1 MHGLPFF
8 YYFCNRSNLIIE
20 LSRICMRILTV
31 GFQNE
36 FAKELEKEIGN
47 YFICIVDNAR
57 DIYDAT
63 NFTDFRH
70 YELIIIVDEG
80 VMFSLERY
88 MRDVKKKKIE
98 TKIILLSS
106 DRENQIGF
114 YGLGADDVIDSHI
127 DQPDLL
133 AARVLANM
141 RNLFGT
147 TIDIGK
153 LTIDIANKKIEYDDK
168 TVSLNGKTFDILAY
182 LAVRKK
188 RVFSKDEI
196 INALWEEPEYV
207 SDNTV
212 EVAINQIR
220 KRLKSILGFQV
231 IHTVRRRGYKFS
243 Y

>member
-1 MHGLPFF
+1 
-8 YYFCNRSNLIIE
+8 
-20 LSRICMRILTV
+20 MRILTV

-98 TKIILLSS
+98 TKIILLSAN
-106 DRENQIGF
+106 RKNQISF

>member
-1 MHGLPFF
+1 
-8 YYFCNRSNLIIE
+8 
-20 LSRICMRILTV
+20 MRILTI
-31 GFQNE
+31 GFDDE
-36 FAKELEKEIGN
+36 YVKKLSEELKK
-47 YFICIVDNAR
+47 YFICIVDNAKNL
-57 DIYDAT
+57 YDAT

-70 YELIIIVDEG
+70 YELVIVVDEG
-80 VMFSLERY
+80 VKFSLERY
-88 MRDVKKKKIE
+88 VNEVKRKKSE
-98 TKIILLSS
+98 TKIIILTSNPKS
-106 DRENQIGF
+106 QIVHF
-114 YGLGADDVIDSHI
+114 SLGVDDVIHNHTDE
-127 DQPDLL
+127 PDLL

-141 RNLFGT
+141 RQLFGT
-147 TIDIGK
+147 KVDIGK
-153 LTIDIANKKIEYDDK
+153 LVIDITNKKIEYDQK
-168 TVSLNGKTFDILAY
+168 IVSLNGKTFDILAY
-182 LAVRKK
+182 LALRKQ

>member
-1 MHGLPFF
+1 
-8 YYFCNRSNLIIE
+8 
-20 LSRICMRILTV
+20 MRILAI
-31 GFQNE
+31 GFSDSYIKELQV
-36 FAKELEKEIGN
+36 ELEK
-47 YFICIVDNAR
+47 YFICIVDDAK
-57 DIYDAT
+57 DLYDAT

-80 VMFSLERY
+80 IKYSLEKY
-88 MRDVKKKKIE
+88 VNDVKKKKSE
-98 TKIILLSS
+98 TKIIILTDKIS
-106 DRENQIGF
+106 NQINL
-114 YGLGADDVIDSHI
+114 YALGIDDVMCHETDM
-127 DQPDLL
+127 PDLL

-147 TIDIGK
+147 RIDIGK
-153 LTIDIANKKIEYDDK
+153 LVIDITNKKIKYDAK
-168 TVSLNGKTFDILAY
+168 IVSLNGKTFDILAY
-182 LAVRKK
+182 LALRKQ

-220 KRLKSILGFQV
+220 KRLTSILGFQV

>member
-1 MHGLPFF
+1 
-8 YYFCNRSNLIIE
+8 
-20 LSRICMRILTV
+20 MRILTV
-31 GFQNE
+31 GFNE
-36 FAKELEKEIGN
+36 KLAEDFVREIER
-47 YFICIVDNAR
+47 YFICIVDHADNL
-57 DIYDAT
+57 YDAT

-80 VMFSLERY
+80 IKFSLERY
-88 MRDVKKKKIE
+88 INDVKKKKIE
-98 TKIILLSS
+98 TKIMILTEFV
-106 DRENQIGF
+106 RNQMA
-114 YGLGADDVIDSHI
+114 YYSLNVDDVIVNHLAE
-127 DQPDLL
+127 PDLL

-141 RNLFGT
+141 RNLHGE
-147 TIDIGK
+147 TIDVGK
-153 LTIDIANKKIEYDDK
+153 LLIDIANKKIEYDDK
-168 TVSLNGKTFDILAY
+168 IVSLNGKTFDILAF
-182 LAVRKK
+182 LALRKQ

-231 IHTVRRRGYKFS
+231 IHTVRRRGYKFA

>member
-1 MHGLPFF
+1 
-8 YYFCNRSNLIIE
+8 
-20 LSRICMRILTV
+20 MRILTV
-31 GFQNE
+31 GMDDE
-36 FAKELEKEIGN
+36 YAKRLEKELEE

-57 DIYDAT
+57 DLYDAT

-70 YELIIIVDEG
+70 YELVMVVDEG
-80 VMFSLERY
+80 VRFSLERY
-88 MRDVKKKKIE
+88 VNEVKRKKSE
-98 TKIILLSS
+98 TKIIILTATAEEQLDHFS
-106 DRENQIGF
+106 
-114 YGLGADDVIDSHI
+114 LGVDDVIHNHCSE
-127 DQPDLL
+127 PDLV

-141 RNLFGT
+141 RQLFGT
-147 TIDIGK
+147 KVDVGK
-153 LTIDIANKKIEYDDK
+153 LVIDIANKRIEYDEK
-168 TVSLNGKTFDILAY
+168 IVSLNGKTFDILAY
-182 LAVRKK
+182 LALRKQ

>member
-1 MHGLPFF
+1 
-8 YYFCNRSNLIIE
+8 
-20 LSRICMRILTV
+20 MRILTV
-31 GFQNE
+31 GFKND
-36 FAKELEKEIGN
+36 FAKELEKEIQK

-88 MRDVKKKKIE
+88 INDVKKKKSE
-98 TKIILLSS
+98 TKIIIMTDSEKEQVSL
-106 DRENQIGF
+106 F
-114 YGLGADDVIDSHI
+114 ALGVDDVIYNHI
-127 DQPDLL
+127 SEPDLI

-141 RNLFGT
+141 RQLFGT
-147 TIDIGK
+147 KVDVGK
-153 LTIDIANKKIEYDDK
+153 LVIDIANKKIEYDEK
-168 TVSLNGKTFDILAY
+168 IVSLNGKTFDILAY
-182 LAVRKK
+182 LALRKQ

>member
-1 MHGLPFF
+1 
-8 YYFCNRSNLIIE
+8 
-20 LSRICMRILTV
+20 MRILTV
-31 GFQNE
+31 GFDDK
-36 FAKELEKEIGN
+36 FAEDFEREIER
-47 YFICIVDNAR
+47 YFICIVDHAQNL
-57 DIYDAT
+57 YDAT

-80 VMFSLERY
+80 IKFSLERY
-88 MRDVKKKKIE
+88 INDVKKKKIE
-98 TKIILLSS
+98 TKIMILTQYPN
-106 DRENQIGF
+106 NQVAYF
-114 YGLGADDVIDSHI
+114 SLVVDDVIVHHLHEA
-127 DQPDLL
+127 DLI

-141 RNLFGT
+141 RNLHGEK
-147 TIDIGK
+147 IDVGK
-153 LTIDIANKKIEYDDK
+153 LMIDIANKKIEYDDK
-168 TVSLNGKTFDILAY
+168 IVSLNGKTFDILAF
-182 LAVRKK
+182 LALRKQ

-231 IHTVRRRGYKFS
+231 IHTVRRRGYKFA

>member
-1 MHGLPFF
+1 
-8 YYFCNRSNLIIE
+8 
-20 LSRICMRILTV
+20 MRILTV
-31 GFQNE
+31 GMGDE
-36 FAKELEKEIGN
+36 YVKRLEKELEK
-47 YFICIVDNAR
+47 YFICIVDNAK
-57 DIYDAT
+57 DLYDAT

-70 YELIIIVDEG
+70 YELVMVVDEG
-80 VMFSLERY
+80 VRFSLERY
-88 MRDVKKKKIE
+88 VNEVKRKKSE
-98 TKIILLSS
+98 TKIIILTKSV
-106 DRENQIGF
+106 DDQIGHF
-114 YGLGADDVIDSHI
+114 SLGVDDVIHTHCSE
-127 DQPDLL
+127 PDLV

-141 RNLFGT
+141 RQLFGT
-147 TIDIGK
+147 KVDVGK
-153 LTIDIANKKIEYDDK
+153 LVIDIANKKIEYDEK
-168 TVSLNGKTFDILAY
+168 IVSLNGKTFDILAY
-182 LAVRKK
+182 LALRKQ

>member
-1 MHGLPFF
+1 MGDDYVKRL
-8 YYFCNRSNLIIE
+8 E
-20 LSRICMRILTV
+20 V
-31 GFQNE
+31 
-36 FAKELEKEIGN
+36 ELEK

-57 DIYDAT
+57 DLYDAT

-70 YELIIIVDEG
+70 YELVMVVDEG
-80 VMFSLERY
+80 VRFSLERY
-88 MRDVKKKKIE
+88 VNEVKRKKSE
-98 TKIILLSS
+98 TKIIILTDGVERQAGHFS
-106 DRENQIGF
+106 
-114 YGLGADDVIDSHI
+114 LGVDDVIYDHC
-127 DQPDLL
+127 DEPDLV

-141 RNLFGT
+141 RQLFGT
-147 TIDIGK
+147 KVDVGK
-153 LTIDIANKKIEYDDK
+153 LVIDIANKKIEYDEK
-168 TVSLNGKTFDILAY
+168 IVSLNGKTFDILAY
-182 LAVRKK
+182 LALRKQ

>member
-1 MHGLPFF
+1 
-8 YYFCNRSNLIIE
+8 
-20 LSRICMRILTV
+20 MRILTV
-31 GFQNE
+31 GFSDE
-36 FAKELEKEIGN
+36 YVKELEKELSE
-47 YFICIVDNAR
+47 YFICIIDNAK
-57 DIYDAT
+57 DMYDAT

-70 YELIIIVDEG
+70 YELVIIVDEG
-80 VMFSLERY
+80 IKFSLERY
-88 MRDVKKKKIE
+88 VNEVKKKKSE
-98 TKIILLSS
+98 TKIMILTQ
-106 DRENQIGF
+106 NIKAQIGF
-114 YGLGADDVIDSHI
+114 FYLGVDDVIFHHCDH
-127 DQPDLL
+127 PDLI

-141 RNLFGT
+141 RHLFGT
-147 TIDIGK
+147 HVNIEKLVIDIV
-153 LTIDIANKKIEYDDK
+153 NKKIEYDEK
-168 TVSLNGKTFDILAY
+168 IVSLNGKTFDILAY
-182 LAVRKK
+182 LALRKQ

>member
-1 MHGLPFF
+1 
-8 YYFCNRSNLIIE
+8 
-20 LSRICMRILTV
+20 MRILTV
-31 GFQNE
+31 GMDDE
-36 FAKELEKEIGN
+36 YVKRLEKELEK

-57 DIYDAT
+57 DLYDAT

-70 YELIIIVDEG
+70 YELVMVVNEG
-80 VMFSLERY
+80 VRFSLERY
-88 MRDVKKKKIE
+88 VNEVKRKKSE
-98 TKIILLSS
+98 TKIIILTDSVDDQVGHFS
-106 DRENQIGF
+106 
-114 YGLGADDVIDSHI
+114 LGVDDVIYSHCEE
-127 DQPDLL
+127 PDLI

-141 RNLFGT
+141 RQLFGT
-147 TIDIGK
+147 KVDVGK
-153 LTIDIANKKIEYDDK
+153 LVIDIANKKIEYDEK
-168 TVSLNGKTFDILAY
+168 IVSLNGKTFDILAY
-182 LAVRKK
+182 LALRKQ

-212 EVAINQIR
+212 EVAIDQIR

>member
-1 MHGLPFF
+1 
-8 YYFCNRSNLIIE
+8 
-20 LSRICMRILTV
+20 MRILTI
-31 GFQNE
+31 GFDDE
-36 FAKELEKEIGN
+36 YVKKLSIELEK
-47 YFICIVDNAR
+47 YFICIVDNAK
-57 DIYDAT
+57 DLYDAT

-70 YELIIIVDEG
+70 YELVIIVDEG
-80 VMFSLERY
+80 VKFSLERY
-88 MRDVKKKKIE
+88 VNEVKKKKSE
-98 TKIILLSS
+98 TKIIMLTKCE
-106 DRENQIGF
+106 ENQSMHF
-114 YGLGADDVIDSHI
+114 LLGVDDVIYHHC
-127 DQPDLL
+127 DQPDLV

-141 RNLFGT
+141 RQLFGT
-147 TIDIGK
+147 KVDIGK
-153 LTIDIANKKIEYDDK
+153 LVIDITNKKIEYDEK
-168 TVSLNGKTFDILAY
+168 IVSLNGKTFDILAY
-182 LAVRKK
+182 LALRKQ

>member
-1 MHGLPFF
+1 
-8 YYFCNRSNLIIE
+8 
-20 LSRICMRILTV
+20 MRILTV
-31 GFQNE
+31 GFADE
-36 FAKELEKEIGN
+36 YVKELEKELDK
-47 YFICIVDNAR
+47 YFICIVDNAK

-70 YELIIIVDEG
+70 YELVIIVDEG
-80 VMFSLERY
+80 IKFSLERY
-88 MRDVKKKKIE
+88 VNEVKKKKSE
-98 TKIILLSS
+98 TKIMILS
-106 DRENQIGF
+106 ENINSQVSF
-114 YGLGADDVIDSHI
+114 YNLGIDDVIYQHGEH
-127 DQPDLL
+127 PDLI

-141 RNLFGT
+141 RHLFGT
-147 TIDIGK
+147 HVTIEK
-153 LTIDIANKKIEYDDK
+153 LVIDIANKKIEYDEK
-168 TVSLNGKTFDILAY
+168 IVSLNGKTFDILAY
-182 LAVRKK
+182 LALRKQ